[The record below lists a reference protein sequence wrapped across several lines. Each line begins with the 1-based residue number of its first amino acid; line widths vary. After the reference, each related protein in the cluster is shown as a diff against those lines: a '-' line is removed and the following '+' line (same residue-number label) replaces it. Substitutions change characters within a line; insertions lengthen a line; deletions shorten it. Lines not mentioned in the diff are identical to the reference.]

1 MLYRRWVP
9 STCQLA
15 QVVHQYTKALE
26 MRQEVNVIY
35 LDFSKA
41 LDQVSHE
48 KHLFKLEC
56 LGIKGSLLAWFR
68 SYLSGRKHRVVID
81 NDASFLSRIWSPP
94 GINFGTPAL
103 LGLHKWQAFLPIRIL
118 SVFAYFSAKMMT
130 INYRK
135 TGISYLSGHA
145 LGELNSM
152 SKSARFREKHEPN
165 VFMRG
170 IIFLEELSW
179 RVLLLKRSA
188 GIWISQ
194 CLSWNQYAEIISSR
208 AQKVLY
214 LLHWTCCKLLKLL
227 GGGRV

>member
-1 MLYRRWVP
+1 
-9 STCQLA
+9 
-15 QVVHQYTKALE
+15 

-103 LGLHKWQAFLPIRIL
+103 LGLHK
-118 SVFAYFSAKMMT
+118 
-130 INYRK
+130 
-135 TGISYLSGHA
+135 
-145 LGELNSM
+145 
-152 SKSARFREKHEPN
+152 
-165 VFMRG
+165 
-170 IIFLEELSW
+170 
-179 RVLLLKRSA
+179 
-188 GIWISQ
+188 
-194 CLSWNQYAEIISSR
+194 
-208 AQKVLY
+208 
-214 LLHWTCCKLLKLL
+214 
-227 GGGRV
+227 